1 MNERGC
7 VSMESITTRGS
18 KDQSEGCR
26 ESGKTNT
33 HESHQVFEATGV
45 LKPSMFANIC
55 VENEEDYVY

>member
-1 MNERGC
+1 
-7 VSMESITTRGS
+7 MESITTRGS

-33 HESHQVFEATGV
+33 HEAHQVFEATGV
-45 LKPSMFANIC
+45 LKPSMFANTC